1 MARPL
6 QQEIDKLK
14 NRVLYFSAL
23 VEENVRN
30 TIRALVRRD
39 TKLASKV
46 IDADEDIDQME
57 VEVEEHCLKIIALHQ
72 PVATDLRFIIAVF
85 NINNDLERI
94 GDLAVNIA
102 ERAFA
107 LASCSEIDIPFDFSG
122 MAEKALTMLKNSLD
136 ALINLDADLA
146 RKVCLADE
154 EVDNLNQEIYSQ
166 VEESIRQSPERLDC
180 LIQFPTISAEL
191 ERIADHATNIAEEVI
206 YLTEGKIVRHQTVE
220 APNSVPK
227 EGKVMDMTKLLK

>member
-1 MARPL
+1 MVRPL

-14 NRVLYFSAL
+14 NRILYFSAL

-30 TIRALVRRD
+30 AIRALVRRD

-85 NINNDLERI
+85 NINNDLERV

-122 MAEKALTMLKNSLD
+122 MAEKALAMLKNSLD
-136 ALINLDADLA
+136 ALVNLDANLA
-146 RKVCLADE
+146 RQVCLADE
-154 EVDNLNQEIYSQ
+154 EVDNLNQEIYDQ
-166 VEESIRQSPERLDC
+166 VEESIRQRPERLDC

-220 APNSVPK
+220 PPISVPK